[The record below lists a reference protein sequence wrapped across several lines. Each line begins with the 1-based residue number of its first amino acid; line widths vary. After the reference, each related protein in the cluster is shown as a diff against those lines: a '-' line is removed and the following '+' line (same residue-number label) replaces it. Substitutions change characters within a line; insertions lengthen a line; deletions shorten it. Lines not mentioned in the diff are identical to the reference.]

1 MMLLPAEMK
10 RALLVVHRSYLP
22 ACLSALHETGLME
35 ITDIRESPG
44 EYRELFRAG
53 ERTADYTTCTEYAIQ
68 IDAVLDALPPEE
80 EGGLL
85 RSLLFPSLQPPER
98 VDRRPGPVLFEEADR
113 LITSSSRAIGL
124 RREIGEIDERLA
136 LINEWV
142 GVIRLFEPL
151 DIDLGHIGDS
161 PYLSVRAVRVE
172 PDRLDWFMD
181 RLQGIT
187 GELVV
192 DQARADEDY
201 LVLVAVTRDHRD
213 ALLDLVSDSRFR
225 MIDTGDLSGRP
236 GDLIEALSRE
246 ADDLRDRQ
254 KNIQTELYDLAVARR
269 RPLAVMR
276 EEIRIAREREEVRR
290 ALGETRET
298 VAIEGWVIA
307 DDSDDLEQVAGTAAE
322 GHVICDVF
330 DPETNPDGVPVA
342 YDHPP
347 WLRPFAF
354 LTTMFSRPRYDE
366 IDPTLFIGPTLVFFF
381 GLMLGDAI
389 YGAVI
394 MIAAFMLYRGAGQ
407 ASRTIGDASLVLLA
421 AGAATVVWG
430 VLQGGYC
437 GDLLPRFLGIT
448 PPLAVISPLQ
458 GPIDFLVLA
467 LVIGLVQLNLGLVL
481 AVFQNVRR
489 GSMRE
494 IFHGQIPWFILQ
506 PSAAILLAGFFG
518 WMVPDASLSV
528 IAYSGA
534 IIGLALLFVREGP
547 LGFFSVTGYL
557 GDWLS
562 YARLLA
568 LALATGGIAM
578 TINILAVMVA
588 AIHPLMV
595 IGAAVVWMGG
605 HLFNFSLQS
614 LGAFVHSLRLQY
626 VEFFGRFY
634 TGGGRA
640 YTPFA
645 ASREITVLRGD
656 E

>member
-1 MMLLPAEMK
+1 MLLPAEMK
-10 RALLVVHRSYLP
+10 RALLVVHRSYLTP
-22 ACLSALHETGLME
+22 CLSALHETGLME

-44 EYRELFRAG
+44 DYRELFQPG

-68 IDAVLDALPPEE
+68 IDAVLDALPPEDGE
-80 EGGLL
+80 GLL
-85 RSLLFPSLQPPER
+85 KSLLFPSPQPPER
-98 VDRRPGPVLFEEADR
+98 IDQRTGSVLFEEAGR
-113 LITSSSRAIGL
+113 LINSSSRAIGL
-124 RREIGEIDERLA
+124 RREIGEIDERLT
-136 LINEWV
+136 LIDEWV
-142 GVIRLFEPL
+142 RTIRLFEPFG
-151 DIDLGHIGDS
+151 IDLGHLGDS
-161 PYLSVRAVRVE
+161 PYLTVRAVRVE
-172 PDRLDWFMD
+172 PDHLAGLMD
-181 RLQGIT
+181 RLQAIT
-187 GELVV
+187 DEMVV
-192 DQARADEDY
+192 DQARTDEDY
-201 LVLVAVTRDHRD
+201 LVLVAVLRNHRD
-213 ALLDLVSDSRFR
+213 ALLDLFSDSRFR
-225 MIDTGDLSGRP
+225 MIDTGDLCGRP
-236 GDLIEALSRE
+236 GDLIGALSRE
-246 ADDLRDRQ
+246 VDDLRDRQ
-254 KNIQTELYDLAVARR
+254 ENIRTELSELAAAWR
-269 RPLAVMR
+269 RPLTVMR

-290 ALGETRET
+290 AFGETRET
-298 VAIEGWVIA
+298 VAIEGWVTRV
-307 DDSDDLEQVAGTAAE
+307 DSGDLEQVAGTATDD
-322 GHVICDVF
+322 HIICSFF

-342 YDHPP
+342 YDHPS

-394 MIAAFMLYRGAGQ
+394 MIAAFLLYRGAGQ
-407 ASRTIGDASLVLLA
+407 MSRTIGDASLVLLA

-448 PPLAVISPLQ
+448 PPLAVINPLQ
-458 GPIDFLVLA
+458 APIDFLVLA

-481 AVFQNVRR
+481 AVYQNVRR
-489 GSMRE
+489 RNLRE
-494 IFHGQIPWFILQ
+494 ILHGQISWFILQ

-518 WMVPDASLSV
+518 WMVPDATLSV
-528 IAYSGA
+528 IAYAGA
-534 IIGLALLFVREGP
+534 IIGLALLLVREGP

-578 TINILAVMVA
+578 TINILTVMVA
-588 AIHPLMV
+588 SIHPVMV
-595 IGAAVVWMGG
+595 IGAAVVWVGG

-634 TGGGRA
+634 SGGGRA

-645 ASREITVLRGD
+645 ASREITILRGD
-656 E
+656 D